1 MIFVSVAF
9 SQSQKPVISCSQSKS
24 VQRLLEFQSTITEDQ
39 EKIDISFYRIDL
51 DIDFDQHEISG
62 SVIIKGG
69 IGLSQP
75 DSIEIDFSSD
85 MSVDSVKLYGES
97 ISYDH
102 DNDLLSVLAPQETLP
117 EGYQFIMEIFYH
129 GTPTTCG
136 LGSFV
141 FDSHAGT
148 EHVWTL
154 SEPYGARCW
163 WPCKDDP
170 SDKADSVDIIVR
182 VPSNQIVASNG
193 NLIHEINIANDRKEY
208 YWQERYPISTY
219 LVSLAIYPYT
229 VWHDE
234 YISMNGDTLPLD
246 YYVFPDR
253 YENSYSNYLLTKEML
268 SLFASQFGEYPF
280 MGEKYGHADFGWG
293 GAMEHQTLS
302 SMGGYS
308 QTLIAHELGHQWWG
322 DLITC
327 ASFHH
332 IWLNEGFARY
342 CQALWEEYFNG
353 DEAYFSYMNSH
364 AYYGYG
370 TIYVEDATTTSAIF
384 NGNLSYN
391 KASWVLHMLRH
402 VVGDD
407 TFFEILH
414 AYTSNDSLSYAAATT
429 EEFQQVCE
437 YITGM
442 DLQDFFQQWIY
453 GEKYPQY
460 ELSWWLTETEELT
473 IQIDQIQTTGYFH
486 MPIDLHVTGF
496 LIDTT
501 IVVDNYG
508 PTQTYQISGIGTMV
522 HQIQLDPNGWILK
535 EVNYTTVG
543 VDEILPGDISLL
555 PAYPNPFNSGTTINF
570 FIPQVLGEIDAT
582 LQVMDVNGRHISTL
596 LSKQVSSGMKS
607 FYWDASVDASG
618 IYFIHLL
625 AGNSIFNRKI
635 ILLK

>member
-1 MIFVSVAF
+1 VL
-9 SQSQKPVISCSQSKS
+9 SQSQKPDISCSQSKS

-51 DIDFDQHEISG
+51 DIDFNQHEISG
-62 SVIIKGG
+62 SVIIEGG

-75 DSIEIDFSSD
+75 DLIEIDFSSD

-102 DNDLLSVLAPQETLP
+102 GDDLLSVLAPQETLP

-136 LGSFV
+136 FGSFV
-141 FDSHAGT
+141 FDSHAGI

-414 AYTSNDSLSYAAATT
+414 AYASDDSLSYAAATT

-625 AGNSIFNRKI
+625 AGNNIFNRKI

>member
-1 MIFVSVAF
+1 ML
-9 SQSQKPVISCSQSKS
+9 SQSQKPDISCSQSKS

-62 SVIIKGG
+62 SVIITGG
-69 IGLSQP
+69 VGLSQP
-75 DSIEIDFSSD
+75 DSLEIDFSSN

-102 DNDLLSVLAPQETLP
+102 DDDLLSVLAPQETLP

-136 LGSFV
+136 FGSFV
-141 FDSHAGT
+141 FDSHAGI

-193 NLIHEINIANDRKEY
+193 NLIHEIDISNDRKEY

-353 DEAYFSYMNSH
+353 DDAYFSYMNSH

-370 TIYVEDATTTSAIF
+370 TVYVEDPTTTSAIF

-414 AYTSNDSLSYAAATT
+414 AYASDDSLSYAAATT

-522 HQIQLDPNGWILK
+522 HQIQLDPSGWILK

-543 VDEILPGDISLL
+543 VDEVLPDDVSLL

-625 AGNSIFNRKI
+625 AGNNIFNRKI

>member
-1 MIFVSVAF
+1 ML
-9 SQSQKPVISCSQSKS
+9 SQSQKPDISCSQSKS

-62 SVIIKGG
+62 SVIIEGRV
-69 IGLSQP
+69 GLSQP
-75 DSIEIDFSSD
+75 DSIVIDFSSD

-102 DNDLLSVLAPQETLP
+102 DDDLISVLAPQTTLP

-136 LGSFV
+136 FGSFV
-141 FDSHAGT
+141 FDSHAGI

-193 NLIHEINIANDRKEY
+193 NLIHEIDISNDRKEY

-353 DEAYFSYMNSH
+353 DDAYFSYMNSH

-370 TIYVEDATTTSAIF
+370 TVYVEDPTTTSAIF

-414 AYTSNDSLSYAAATT
+414 AYASDDSLSYAAATT
-429 EEFQQVCE
+429 QEFQQVCE
-437 YITGM
+437 NITGM

-460 ELSWWLTETEELT
+460 ELSWWLTDTEELT

-496 LIDTT
+496 LTDTT
-501 IVVDNYG
+501 IVVDNHG
-508 PTQTYQISGIGTMV
+508 PTQTYQISGVGTMV
-522 HQIQLDPNGWILK
+522 HQVQLDPNGWILK

-543 VDEILPGDISLL
+543 VDEVLPDKISLL

-625 AGNSIFNRKI
+625 AGNNIFNRKI

>member
-69 IGLSQP
+69 VGLSQP
-75 DSIEIDFSSD
+75 DSIVIDFSSD

-102 DNDLLSVLAPQETLP
+102 DDDLLSVLAPQETIP

-414 AYTSNDSLSYAAATT
+414 AYASNDSLSYAAATT

-486 MPIDLHVTGF
+486 MPIDLHITGF

-596 LSKQVSSGMKS
+596 LSKQVSSGMMS

>member
-24 VQRLLEFQSTITEDQ
+24 IQRLLEFQSTITEDQ

-402 VVGDD
+402 MVGDD

-414 AYTSNDSLSYAAATT
+414 AYASNDSLSYAAATT

-486 MPIDLHVTGF
+486 MPIDLHITGF

>member
-1 MIFVSVAF
+1 ML
-9 SQSQKPVISCSQSKS
+9 SQSQKPDISCSQSKS

-62 SVIIKGG
+62 SVIITGG
-69 IGLSQP
+69 VGLSQP
-75 DSIEIDFSSD
+75 DSIEIDFSSN

-102 DNDLLSVLAPQETLP
+102 DDDLLSVLAPQTTLP
-117 EGYQFIMEIFYH
+117 EGYQFNMEIFYH

-136 LGSFV
+136 FGSFV
-141 FDSHAGT
+141 FDSHAGI

-193 NLIHEINIANDRKEY
+193 NLIHEIDISNDRKEY

-353 DEAYFSYMNSH
+353 DDAYFSYMNSH

-370 TIYVEDATTTSAIF
+370 TVYVEDPTTTSAIF

-414 AYTSNDSLSYAAATT
+414 AYASDDSLSYAAATT
-429 EEFQQVCE
+429 QEFQQVCE
-437 YITGM
+437 NITGM

-460 ELSWWLTETEELT
+460 ELSWWLTDTEELT

-501 IVVDNYG
+501 IMVDNYG
-508 PTQTYQISGIGTMV
+508 PTQTYQISGVGTMV
-522 HQIQLDPNGWILK
+522 HQVQLDPNGWILK

-543 VDEILPGDISLL
+543 VDEVLPDKVSLL

-625 AGNSIFNRKI
+625 AGNNIFNRKI

>member
-1 MIFVSVAF
+1 ML
-9 SQSQKPVISCSQSKS
+9 SQSQKPDISCSQSKS

-39 EKIDISFYRIDL
+39 GKIDISFYKIDL

-62 SVIIKGG
+62 SVIITGG
-69 IGLSQP
+69 VGLSQP
-75 DSIEIDFSSD
+75 DSLEIDFSSN

-102 DNDLLSVLAPQETLP
+102 DDDLLSVLAPQTTLP
-117 EGYQFIMEIFYH
+117 EGYQFNMEIFYH

-136 LGSFV
+136 FGSFV
-141 FDSHAGT
+141 FDSHAGI

-193 NLIHEINIANDRKEY
+193 NLIHEIDISNDRKEY

-327 ASFHH
+327 ARFHH

-353 DEAYFSYMNSH
+353 DDAYFSYMNSH

-370 TIYVEDATTTSAIF
+370 TVYVEDPTTTSAIF

-414 AYTSNDSLSYAAATT
+414 AYASNDSLAYAAATT

-543 VDEILPGDISLL
+543 VDEVLPDKVSLL

>member
-24 VQRLLEFQSTITEDQ
+24 IQRLLEFQSTITEDQ

-136 LGSFV
+136 FGSFV
-141 FDSHAGT
+141 FDSHAGI

-293 GAMEHQTLS
+293 GAMEHQTLT

-414 AYTSNDSLSYAAATT
+414 AYASNDSLSYAAATT

>member
-414 AYTSNDSLSYAAATT
+414 AYASNDSLSYAAATT

-486 MPIDLHVTGF
+486 MPIDLHITGF

>member
-1 MIFVSVAF
+1 ML
-9 SQSQKPVISCSQSKS
+9 SQSQKPDISCSQSKS

-69 IGLSQP
+69 VGLSQP
-75 DSIEIDFSSD
+75 DSIEIDFSSN

-102 DNDLLSVLAPQETLP
+102 DDDLLSVLAPQTTLP
-117 EGYQFIMEIFYH
+117 EGYQFNMEIFYH

-136 LGSFV
+136 FGSFV
-141 FDSHAGT
+141 FDSHAGI

-414 AYTSNDSLSYAAATT
+414 AYASNDSLSYAAATT

>member
-1 MIFVSVAF
+1 ML
-9 SQSQKPVISCSQSKS
+9 SQSQKPDISCSQSKS

-62 SVIIKGG
+62 SVIIEGRV
-69 IGLSQP
+69 GLSQP
-75 DSIEIDFSSD
+75 DSIEIDFSSN

-102 DNDLLSVLAPQETLP
+102 DDDLISVLAPQTTLP
-117 EGYQFIMEIFYH
+117 EGYQFNMEIFYH

-136 LGSFV
+136 FGSFV
-141 FDSHAGT
+141 FDSHAGI

-193 NLIHEINIANDRKEY
+193 NLIHEIDISNDRKEY

-353 DEAYFSYMNSH
+353 DDAYFSYMNSH

-370 TIYVEDATTTSAIF
+370 TVYVEDPTTTSAIF

-414 AYTSNDSLSYAAATT
+414 AYASDDSLSYAAATT
-429 EEFQQVCE
+429 QEFQQVCE
-437 YITGM
+437 NITGM

-460 ELSWWLTETEELT
+460 ELSWWLTDTEELT

-496 LIDTT
+496 LTDTT

-508 PTQTYQISGIGTMV
+508 PTQTYQISGVGTMV
-522 HQIQLDPNGWILK
+522 HQVQLDPNGWILK

-543 VDEILPGDISLL
+543 VDEVLPDKVSLL

-625 AGNSIFNRKI
+625 AGNNIFNRKI

>member
-1 MIFVSVAF
+1 M
-9 SQSQKPVISCSQSKS
+9 
-24 VQRLLEFQSTITEDQ
+24 
-39 EKIDISFYRIDL
+39 
-51 DIDFDQHEISG
+51 
-62 SVIIKGG
+62 
-69 IGLSQP
+69 
-75 DSIEIDFSSD
+75 
-85 MSVDSVKLYGES
+85 
-97 ISYDH
+97 
-102 DNDLLSVLAPQETLP
+102 
-117 EGYQFIMEIFYH
+117 
-129 GTPTTCG
+129 
-136 LGSFV
+136 
-141 FDSHAGT
+141 
-148 EHVWTL
+148 
-154 SEPYGARCW
+154 
-163 WPCKDDP
+163 
-170 SDKADSVDIIVR
+170 DIIVR

-193 NLIHEINIANDRKEY
+193 NLIHEIDISNDRKEY

-353 DEAYFSYMNSH
+353 DDAYFSYMNSH

-370 TIYVEDATTTSAIF
+370 TVYVEDPTTTSAIF

-414 AYTSNDSLSYAAATT
+414 AYASDDSLSYAAATT
-429 EEFQQVCE
+429 QEFQQVCE
-437 YITGM
+437 NITGM

-460 ELSWWLTETEELT
+460 ELSWWLTDTEELT

-496 LIDTT
+496 LTDTT

-508 PTQTYQISGIGTMV
+508 PTQTYQISGVGTMV
-522 HQIQLDPNGWILK
+522 HQVQLDPNGWILK

-543 VDEILPGDISLL
+543 VDEVLPDKVSLL

-625 AGNSIFNRKI
+625 AGNNIFNRKI

>member
-1 MIFVSVAF
+1 ML
-9 SQSQKPVISCSQSKS
+9 SQSQKPDISCSQSKS

-62 SVIIKGG
+62 SVIITGG
-69 IGLSQP
+69 VGLSQP
-75 DSIEIDFSSD
+75 DSLEIDFSSN

-102 DNDLLSVLAPQETLP
+102 DDDLLSVLAPQTTLP
-117 EGYQFIMEIFYH
+117 EGYQFNMEIFYH

-136 LGSFV
+136 FGSFV
-141 FDSHAGT
+141 FDSHAGI

-193 NLIHEINIANDRKEY
+193 NLIHEIDISNDRKEY

-353 DEAYFSYMNSH
+353 DDAYFSYMNSH

-370 TIYVEDATTTSAIF
+370 TVYVEDPTTTSAIF

-414 AYTSNDSLSYAAATT
+414 AYASDDSLSYAAATT
-429 EEFQQVCE
+429 QEFQQVCE
-437 YITGM
+437 NITGM

-460 ELSWWLTETEELT
+460 ELSWWLTDTEELT

-508 PTQTYQISGIGTMV
+508 PTQTYQISGMGTMV
-522 HQIQLDPNGWILK
+522 HQIQLDPSGWILK

-543 VDEILPGDISLL
+543 VDEVLPDKVSLL

>member
-1 MIFVSVAF
+1 ML
-9 SQSQKPVISCSQSKS
+9 SQSQKPDISCSQSKS

-62 SVIIKGG
+62 SVIIEGRV
-69 IGLSQP
+69 GLSQP
-75 DSIEIDFSSD
+75 DSIEIDFSSN

-97 ISYDH
+97 TSYDH
-102 DNDLLSVLAPQETLP
+102 DDDLISVLAPQTTLP
-117 EGYQFIMEIFYH
+117 EGYQFNMEIFYH

-136 LGSFV
+136 FGSFV
-141 FDSHAGT
+141 FDSHAGI

-193 NLIHEINIANDRKEY
+193 NLIHEIDISNDRKEY

-414 AYTSNDSLSYAAATT
+414 AYASDDSLSYAAATT
-429 EEFQQVCE
+429 QEFQQVCE
-437 YITGM
+437 NITGL

-460 ELSWWLTETEELT
+460 ELSWWLTDTEELT

-486 MPIDLHVTGF
+486 MPIDLHITGF

-522 HQIQLDPNGWILK
+522 HQIQLDPSGWILK

-543 VDEILPGDISLL
+543 VDEVLPDKVSLL

-625 AGNSIFNRKI
+625 AGNNIFNRKI

>member
-414 AYTSNDSLSYAAATT
+414 AYASNDSLSYAAATT

>member
-51 DIDFDQHEISG
+51 DIDFNQHEISG

-414 AYTSNDSLSYAAATT
+414 AYASNDSLSYAAATT

>member
-1 MIFVSVAF
+1 ML
-9 SQSQKPVISCSQSKS
+9 SQSQKPDISCSQSKS

-62 SVIIKGG
+62 SVLIEGRV
-69 IGLSQP
+69 GLSQP
-75 DSIEIDFSSD
+75 DSIEIDFSSN

-102 DNDLLSVLAPQETLP
+102 DDDLISVLAPQTTLP
-117 EGYQFIMEIFYH
+117 EGYQFNMEIFYH
-129 GTPTTCG
+129 GIPTTCG
-136 LGSFV
+136 FGSFV
-141 FDSHAGT
+141 FDSHAGI

-193 NLIHEINIANDRKEY
+193 NLIHEIDISNDRKEY

-353 DEAYFSYMNSH
+353 DDAYFSYMNSH

-370 TIYVEDATTTSAIF
+370 TVYVEDPTTTSAIF

-414 AYTSNDSLSYAAATT
+414 AYASDDSLSYAAATT
-429 EEFQQVCE
+429 QEFQQVCE
-437 YITGM
+437 NITGM

-460 ELSWWLTETEELT
+460 ELSWWLTDTEELT

-496 LIDTT
+496 LTDTT

-508 PTQTYQISGIGTMV
+508 PTQTYQISGVGTMV
-522 HQIQLDPNGWILK
+522 HQVQLDPNGWILK

-543 VDEILPGDISLL
+543 VDEVLPDKVSLL

-625 AGNSIFNRKI
+625 AGNNIFNRKI